1 MVCIQKLISVDMT
14 RFENEVKSYC
24 KSRTNLNQRL
34 AACSEF
40 DELGR
45 RGVGWG
51 WRREMNG
58 LHSKADIS

>member
-14 RFENEVKSYC
+14 RFENEFKSYC
-24 KSRTNLNQRL
+24 KIRTNLNQRL

-45 RGVGWG
+45 RGGSLK
-51 WRREMNG
+51 RREMNG
-58 LHSKADIS
+58 LHSKADM